1 MAKAASD
8 NQHPS
13 GQPAGPNPA
22 ASARRNDFDS
32 VHSTGRR
39 CLACQREPAADQIM
53 TAVLVELVRKGGKG
67 SAGSGG
73 SEFQRLDYCADCWP
87 GSPWAQSASAL
98 LDEGQ
103 SAAGGDLCGD
113 PPVAIWNVRATPRE
127 KRKHLFVDD
136 SVLANFFLRLADD
149 DQPDRRQFRF
159 VLMLILLRHRKLR
172 HEGIERASRAAGA
185 ASTAADTWLV
195 RLSPA
200 MAQATGSSPEQIHR
214 VIDPRMDESLVLA
227 VAGQLGQIL
236 QEDIDLVDK
245 AASDEPAGLAGP
257 GKTP

>member
-1 MAKAASD
+1 MTKAASD
-8 NQHPS
+8 NPR
-13 GQPAGPNPA
+13 QPAGPNQA
-22 ASARRNDFDS
+22 AQASRRNEFDS
-32 VHSTGRR
+32 VRSTARR

-53 TAVLVELVRKGGKG
+53 TAVLVELARKGGKG
-67 SAGSGG
+67 SAGNGG

-87 GSPWAQSASAL
+87 GSPWAQAASAL

-103 SAAGGDLCGD
+103 SAAGADLCGE

-149 DQPDRRQFRF
+149 SQPDRKQFRF

-172 HEGIERASRAAGA
+172 HEGIERAAKTAGSAGAGA
-185 ASTAADTWLV
+185 AAADTWLV

-200 MAQATGSSPEQIHR
+200 MAEATGSSPETIHR
-214 VIDPRMDESLVLA
+214 VVDPKMDESLVLA

-245 AASDEPAGLAGP
+245 ASSDEPAGSTGP
-257 GKTP
+257 G

>member
-1 MAKAASD
+1 MSKAASNNSQGGQ
-8 NQHPS
+8 NQASPTTQA
-13 GQPAGPNPA
+13 GQGGP
-22 ASARRNDFDS
+22 ARRNDFDS
-32 VHSTGRR
+32 VHSSARR

-67 SAGSGG
+67 STNGSG

-87 GSPWAQSASAL
+87 GSPWAASASAL

-103 SAAGGDLCGD
+103 SAAGADLCGS
-113 PPVAIWNVRATPRE
+113 PPIAIWNVRAMVRE
-127 KRKHLFVDD
+127 KRKRLFVDD

-149 DQPDRRQFRF
+149 SQPDRQQFRF

-172 HEGIERASRAAGA
+172 HEGIERAAKSAGPA
-185 ASTAADTWLV
+185 AADTWLV

-200 MAQATGSSPEQIHR
+200 MAEATGSSPETVHR
-214 VIDPRMDESLVLA
+214 VVDPKMDESLVLA

-245 AASDEPAGLAGP
+245 VASDEPAGSTGP
-257 GKTP
+257 G